1 LPEQAIFYLDE
12 SGFDIDMQK
21 QHGWSKKGERLL
33 AEKSGNRKGKRI
45 SVIAVRDYKH
55 NLLHSFYFESS
66 TNKDV
71 FKTYLKKVLLPNLPY
86 NSYLI
91 MDNASFH
98 KGKDIEELIAKSKV
112 NLIYL
117 PTYSPDLNPIEKK
130 WSHAKSIY
138 RSLRTCSH
146 K

>member
-1 LPEQAIFYLDE
+1 
-12 SGFDIDMQK
+12 MQK
-21 QHGWSKKGERLL
+21 QYGWSKKGIRLL
-33 AEKSGNRKGKRI
+33 SEKSGNRKGKRV
-45 SVIAVRDYKH
+45 SVIAVRDCNH
-55 NLLHSFYFESS
+55 DLLHSFYFKDS

-112 NLIYL
+112 NLLYL

-130 WSHAKSIY
+130 WSQLKSVY
-138 RSLRTCSH
+138 RNLSDYFEDKMKLLDIILTNKYARWI
-146 K
+146 